1 MQFCPVLLHHR
12 RGGHAITALGVVAC
26 LAFFAVAC
34 GGADDKGG
42 GDNGADPLPLKG
54 GERLAWEQS
63 ADSVQALRAHTYRLY
78 VDGNRTT
85 LADVRC
91 SETPTSGGYGCSG
104 RLPGMAAGRHS
115 LELTSIVSGVESP
128 RSAPIIVMLA
138 TSTTS
143 ATAMAP
149 AVSPPTPLAAANA
162 VTSACVVTSSSGEC
176 FDGRVLAKGL
186 DSPSALSPTSDGR
199 LFFIEGNSRVRA
211 IDRDVLVPEPVLERP
226 NSDARFVGLA
236 VDQEFERT
244 RSVFVAWTELNRDG
258 MSSLNVT
265 RYREL
270 QNRLAEGATIVS
282 GLAIPSDAV
291 APLALDREGFLYVGL
306 PGAILRVTRDGLVPS
321 SNPRASPIIAETR
334 AAPSALAV
342 DSSGQRVWLAGREAG
357 HLVVASF
364 AVVPREDPAWLAQI
378 TPASVSELPDVV
390 SADPTLVLATS
401 DENGQALLTAGG
413 RLFHGRVTSVGR
425 FAQVEELQL
434 QDGDTA
440 FAAAAGP
447 AGSWYLLTGRQDA
460 SLELRIIADRK

>member
-1 MQFCPVLLHHR
+1 MQSCPVQHHHR
-12 RGGHAITALGVVAC
+12 RGAHTITALGVVVW

-34 GGADDKGG
+34 GGADDQGG
-42 GDNGADPLPLKG
+42 NDSGADPLPLRG
-54 GERLAWEQS
+54 GERLAWDQTAE
-63 ADSVQALRAHTYRLY
+63 SVQALRAHTYRLY

-85 LADVRC
+85 FADIRC
-91 SETPTSGGYGCSG
+91 SETPSSGGYRCSG
-104 RLPGMAAGRHS
+104 LVPGMAAGRHS
-115 LELTSIVSGVESP
+115 LELTSIVNGIESP

-149 AVSPPTPLAAANA
+149 AVSPTALAAANA
-162 VTSACVVTSSSGEC
+162 VTSACALTSSSGEC
-176 FDGRVLAKGL
+176 FDSRMIANGL
-186 DSPSALSPTSDGR
+186 DLPSALSPTSDGR

-226 NSDARFVGLA
+226 NPDARLVGLA

-270 QNRLAEGATIVS
+270 QNRFAEGATIIS
-282 GLAIPSDAV
+282 GLAIPPDAV
-291 APLALDREGFLYVGL
+291 APLALDREGLLYVGL
-306 PGAILRVTRDGLVPS
+306 PGAVLRVTRDGLVPS

-357 HLVVASF
+357 HLFVASF
-364 AVVPREDPAWLAQI
+364 AVLRREDAAWLANI
-378 TPASVSELPDVV
+378 TPASASELPDVV

-401 DENGQALLTAGG
+401 DGNGQALLTAGG
-413 RLFHGRVTSVGR
+413 RLFSARVTGVGR

-434 QDGDTA
+434 PDGDTA

-447 AGSWYLLTGRQDA
+447 AGSWYVVAGRDQA
-460 SLELRIIADRK
+460 SLEMRLIRSE